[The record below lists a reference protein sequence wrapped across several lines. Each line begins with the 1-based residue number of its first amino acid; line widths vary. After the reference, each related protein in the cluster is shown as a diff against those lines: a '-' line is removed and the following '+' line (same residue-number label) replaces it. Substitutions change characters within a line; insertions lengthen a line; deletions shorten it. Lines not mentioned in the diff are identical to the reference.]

1 METSAVQSAKLVV
14 VSILG
19 LSKDALH
26 MHIGLL
32 VFVAVSYIVRKRFRA
47 AVPLLAVLAAA
58 CLGEIFDARD
68 DIASL
73 GIWRWRSSLYDISN
87 TMFWPVV
94 LSGLIRLGVIPLGSG
109 SQRHE

>member
-1 METSAVQSAKLVV
+1 MDAIDVQGAKVAVAAVLR
-14 VSILG
+14 

-26 MHIGLL
+26 VHFGLL
-32 VFVAVSYIVRKRFRA
+32 IFVTVSYLVRKRFRV

-68 DIASL
+68 DFAEL
-73 GIWRWRSSLYDISN
+73 GRWRWRASLHDILN
-87 TMFWPVV
+87 TMFWPLVF
-94 LSGLIRLGVIPLGSG
+94 SGLFWLGVLLPGKG